1 MSASAYTA
9 SMERLI
15 HCLSQLPGVGR
26 RSAERMAF
34 YLVKAPPQE
43 AVDLAGAINEMK
55 RSTHHCGVCFNLTD
69 QDPCLICADQRRDQS
84 VVMVVEQPRDVL
96 SIEST
101 GMYKGVYHVL
111 MGRLAPLEGIGP
123 GDLNMQ
129 SLVRRVHESHEGSP
143 DKSPICEVVLG
154 TNPTL
159 EGDGTAMYLAE
170 QLRGLGVQVTRL
182 ARGLPAG
189 TQLEWLSKSVLADA
203 FAGRQAMEA

>member
-15 HCLSQLPGVGR
+15 QCLSQLPGVGR

-123 GDLNMQ
+123 SDLNMQ
-129 SLVRRVHESHEGSP
+129 SLVQRVHESHEGSP
-143 DKSPICEVVLG
+143 DKSPIREVVLG

-159 EGDGTAMYLAE
+159 EGDGTAMYMAE
-170 QLRGLGVQVTRL
+170 QLRGLDVQVTRL

>member
-1 MSASAYTA
+1 
-9 SMERLI
+9 MERLI
-15 HCLSQLPGVGR
+15 QCLSQLPGVGR

-55 RSTHHCGVCFNLTD
+55 RSTRHCGVCFNLTD
-69 QDPCLICADQRRDQS
+69 QDPCLICADPRRDQS

-143 DKSPICEVVLG
+143 DKSPIREVVLG

-170 QLRGLGVQVTRL
+170 QLRGPGVQVTRL

>member
-1 MSASAYTA
+1 
-9 SMERLI
+9 MERLI
-15 HCLSQLPGVGR
+15 QCLSQLPGVGR

-55 RSTHHCGVCFNLTD
+55 RSTRHCGVCFNLTD
-69 QDPCLICADQRRDQS
+69 QDPCSICADQRRDQS

-159 EGDGTAMYLAE
+159 EGDGTAMYMAE

>member
-1 MSASAYTA
+1 
-9 SMERLI
+9 MERLI
-15 HCLSQLPGVGR
+15 QCLSQLPGVGR

-55 RSTHHCGVCFNLTD
+55 RSTRHCGVCFNLTD

-159 EGDGTAMYLAE
+159 EGDGTAMYMAE
-170 QLRGLGVQVTRL
+170 QLRGLDVQVTRL

-203 FAGRQAMEA
+203 FSGRQAMEA

>member
-1 MSASAYTA
+1 
-9 SMERLI
+9 MERLI
-15 HCLSQLPGVGR
+15 QCLSQLPGVGR

-55 RSTHHCGVCFNLTD
+55 RSTRHCGVCFNLTD

-143 DKSPICEVVLG
+143 DKSPIREVVLG

-170 QLRGLGVQVTRL
+170 QLRGPGVQVTRL

-203 FAGRQAMEA
+203 FSGRQAMEA